1 MHLQSNFGF
10 MVKLK
15 SFIDVN
21 KRIVLNLIEL
31 DEQNASLGVNLDDA
45 VIAVWE
51 ALVYLDYKKLDAKDS
66 KLRYVASMSR
76 VPGAKMN
83 RFRSY
88 TREALHE
95 ALRKERLVNLTSSIE
110 TECVLSD
117 LKVIE
122 RIDKHETV
130 VLNERLK
137 ESYKRVKVEAWPF
150 GTDLYEEQKVSRP
163 VRKMKGPKFL
173 KYKAGKSVEEALAPF
188 IDLYIEDWDYVVERE
203 SYKWDAVKCFQ
214 EHFSLDAEDFVEM
227 MRASLDKT
235 DNLLSGNMYFA
246 RATILKMMET
256 NPEDVR
262 TCFRHLYDESIDI
275 ADRMTSFLQR
285 IKKLFSIQKAQGLFK
300 DNETY
305 QQSSRTVSVYLSLNK
320 PAEHYLYMEKM
331 YQTFL
336 DVTGA
341 DLPKIGRTDYVLFEY
356 EMVCDEIRKILL
368 KNDKLVALHDKTYSD
383 IYDYHLLTQDFLYYV
398 STHYLVLHP
407 TGKEE

>member
-31 DEQNASLGVNLDDA
+31 DEQNASQGVNLDDA

-51 ALVYLDYKKLDAKDS
+51 ALVYLDYKNLNVKDS

-110 TECVLSD
+110 KECVLSD

-122 RIDKHETV
+122 RIDNHETV

-137 ESYKRVKVEAWPF
+137 ESYKRIKVEAWPF

>member
-1 MHLQSNFGF
+1 

-110 TECVLSD
+110 KECVLSD

-137 ESYKRVKVEAWPF
+137 ESYKRIKVEAWPF

-163 VRKMKGPKFL
+163 VRKMKDPKFL

-235 DNLLSGNMYFA
+235 DNLLSGKMYFA

>member
-110 TECVLSD
+110 KECVLSD

-122 RIDKHETV
+122 RIDNHETV

-137 ESYKRVKVEAWPF
+137 ESYKRIKVEAWPF

>member
-1 MHLQSNFGF
+1 

-110 TECVLSD
+110 KECVLSD

-137 ESYKRVKVEAWPF
+137 ESYKRIKVEAWPF

-235 DNLLSGNMYFA
+235 DNLLSGKMYFA

>member
-110 TECVLSD
+110 KECVLSD

-137 ESYKRVKVEAWPF
+137 ESYKRIKVEAWPF

>member
-1 MHLQSNFGF
+1 

-110 TECVLSD
+110 KECVLSD

-122 RIDKHETV
+122 RIDNHETV

-137 ESYKRVKVEAWPF
+137 ESYKRIKVEAWPF

-341 DLPKIGRTDYVLFEY
+341 YLPKIGRTDYVLFEY

>member
-1 MHLQSNFGF
+1 MD
-10 MVKLK
+10 KLK
-15 SFIDVN
+15 SFIDVKN
-21 KRIVLNLIEL
+21 RIVLNLIEL
-31 DEQNASLGVNLDDA
+31 DEQNASQGVNLDDA
-45 VIAVWE
+45 IIAVWE

-66 KLRYVASMSR
+66 KLHYVASMSR
-76 VPGAKMN
+76 VPGAKMS

-95 ALRKERLVNLTSSIE
+95 ALRKERLVNLASSIE
-110 TECVLSD
+110 KEHILSD
-117 LKVIE
+117 LKVID
-122 RIDKHETV
+122 RIENHETV
-130 VLNERLK
+130 VLDERLK
-137 ESYKRVKVEAWPF
+137 EVYKHIQVQAWSF
-150 GTDLYEEQKVSRP
+150 GSDLYGEEKVSRP

-173 KYKAGKSVEEALAPF
+173 EFKADKSVEEALVPF
-188 IDLYIEDWDYVVERE
+188 IDLYIEDWDYVTERE

-214 EHFSLDAEDFVEM
+214 EHFSFDAEDFAEM

-246 RATILKMMET
+246 RATILKMIEK
-256 NPEDVR
+256 NSEDVR
-262 TCFRHLYDESIDI
+262 ACFRHLYDESIDI
-275 ADRMTSFLQR
+275 ADRMTSFLQN
-285 IKKLFSIQKAQGLFK
+285 IKELFSIQKAQGLFNYNEK
-300 DNETY
+300 D
-305 QQSSRTVSVYLSLNK
+305 QQSSRTVSVYLSLYK

-383 IYDYHLLTQDFLYYV
+383 MSDYHLLTQDFLYYV
-398 STHYLVLHP
+398 STHYLVLHSN
-407 TGKEE
+407 GKDD

>member
-1 MHLQSNFGF
+1 

-110 TECVLSD
+110 KECVLSD

-137 ESYKRVKVEAWPF
+137 ESYKRIKVEAWPF

-173 KYKAGKSVEEALAPF
+173 KYKAGKSVEEALAPC

>member
-110 TECVLSD
+110 KECVLSD

-137 ESYKRVKVEAWPF
+137 ESYKRIKVEAWPF

-173 KYKAGKSVEEALAPF
+173 KYKAGKSVEEALAPC

>member
-1 MHLQSNFGF
+1 

-203 SYKWDAVKCFQ
+203 SYK
-214 EHFSLDAEDFVEM
+214 
-227 MRASLDKT
+227 
-235 DNLLSGNMYFA
+235 
-246 RATILKMMET
+246 
-256 NPEDVR
+256 
-262 TCFRHLYDESIDI
+262 
-275 ADRMTSFLQR
+275 
-285 IKKLFSIQKAQGLFK
+285 
-300 DNETY
+300 
-305 QQSSRTVSVYLSLNK
+305 
-320 PAEHYLYMEKM
+320 
-331 YQTFL
+331 
-336 DVTGA
+336 
-341 DLPKIGRTDYVLFEY
+341 
-356 EMVCDEIRKILL
+356 
-368 KNDKLVALHDKTYSD
+368 
-383 IYDYHLLTQDFLYYV
+383 
-398 STHYLVLHP
+398 
-407 TGKEE
+407 

>member
-1 MHLQSNFGF
+1 

-31 DEQNASLGVNLDDA
+31 DEQNASLGVNLDDS

-110 TECVLSD
+110 KECVLSD

-122 RIDKHETV
+122 RIDNHETV

-137 ESYKRVKVEAWPF
+137 ESYKRIKVEAWPF

>member
-1 MHLQSNFGF
+1 

-110 TECVLSD
+110 KECVLSD

-137 ESYKRVKVEAWPF
+137 ESYKRIKVEAWPF

-173 KYKAGKSVEEALAPF
+173 KYKAGKSVEEALAPC

-285 IKKLFSIQKAQGLFK
+285 IKKLFSIQKAQGLFN

-341 DLPKIGRTDYVLFEY
+341 YLPKIGRTDYVLFEY

>member
-1 MHLQSNFGF
+1 M
-10 MVKLK
+10 
-15 SFIDVN
+15 
-21 KRIVLNLIEL
+21 IEL

-110 TECVLSD
+110 KECVLSD

-122 RIDKHETV
+122 RIDNHETV

-137 ESYKRVKVEAWPF
+137 ESYKRIKVEAWPF

-305 QQSSRTVSVYLSLNK
+305 QQSSRTVSVYLSLNR

-331 YQTFL
+331 YQSFW

>member
-110 TECVLSD
+110 KECVLSD

>member
-1 MHLQSNFGF
+1 

>member
-1 MHLQSNFGF
+1 

-15 SFIDVN
+15 SLIDVRN
-21 KRIVLNLIEL
+21 RIVLNLIEL
-31 DEQNASLGVNLDDA
+31 DEQNASHGVNLDDA

-110 TECVLSD
+110 KECVLSD

-122 RIDKHETV
+122 RIDNHETV

-137 ESYKRVKVEAWPF
+137 ESYKRIKVEAWSF
-150 GTDLYEEQKVSRP
+150 GTDLYEEQKVSRL

-173 KYKAGKSVEEALAPF
+173 KYNADKSVEEALAPF

-246 RATILKMMET
+246 RATVLKMMET

>member
-1 MHLQSNFGF
+1 ME
-10 MVKLK
+10 KLK

-31 DEQNASLGVNLDDA
+31 DEQNASQGVNLDDA

-51 ALVYLDYKKLDAKDS
+51 ALVYLDYKNLNVKDS

-110 TECVLSD
+110 KECVLSD

-122 RIDKHETV
+122 RIDNHETV

-137 ESYKRVKVEAWPF
+137 ESYKRIKVEAWPF

-173 KYKAGKSVEEALAPF
+173 KYKAGKSVEEALAPC

>member
-1 MHLQSNFGF
+1 M
-10 MVKLK
+10 
-15 SFIDVN
+15 
-21 KRIVLNLIEL
+21 
-31 DEQNASLGVNLDDA
+31 
-45 VIAVWE
+45 
-51 ALVYLDYKKLDAKDS
+51 YLDYKKLDAKDS

>member
-1 MHLQSNFGF
+1 

-110 TECVLSD
+110 KECVLSD

-122 RIDKHETV
+122 RIDNHETV

-137 ESYKRVKVEAWPF
+137 ESYKRIKVEAWPF

-173 KYKAGKSVEEALAPF
+173 KYKVDKSVEEALAPF

-203 SYKWDAVKCFQ
+203 SYKWDAIKCFQ

>member
-1 MHLQSNFGF
+1 

-110 TECVLSD
+110 KECVLSD

-137 ESYKRVKVEAWPF
+137 ESYKRIKVEAWPF

-285 IKKLFSIQKAQGLFK
+285 IKKLFSIQKAQGLFN